1 MENDYNRNQDCIP
14 EETCEQET
22 TQNADTI
29 VHTTDSSRAVENEI
43 SWADTLKY
51 YSKSQQEICSPLEV
65 YYFADSIIHI
75 LKTSARYDLSYT
87 ILTLAYVIEKTHKC
101 HVSNFAIHE

>member
-65 YYFADSIIHI
+65 YYFADSINSYFKDI
-75 LKTSARYDLSYT
+75 SARYDLSYT
-87 ILTLAYVIEKTHKC
+87 ILTLAVC
-101 HVSNFAIHE
+101 D